1 MTAVTDTII
10 TRAPTRIDFGGGWTD
25 VPPYSDEVG
34 GFVCNVAINRYATV
48 TVTRSAHSIVEPV
61 TASSSAGDQ
70 SIALAAARRF
80 HLSGAHI
87 DVQSDFPAGAGLG
100 GSSAVGVAIVAALTA
115 VSDSSVENDD
125 RTWLAEL
132 SRDIE
137 IGDLGVPGGRQDHYA
152 AAYGGALGLRFS
164 RGRVD
169 VRAIPLS
176 TELRAEL
183 ERRCIVIYTG
193 QSRISGETIDAVL
206 GAYVHREPRVIA
218 ALEGMRETAV
228 RMADALAAGDVDSL
242 AALVAEQ
249 WMHQRSLH
257 PAIPTPLI
265 DEIIERGS
273 RAGAV
278 GAKALGASGGGCV
291 LLIAREGRGDELREA
306 VAPLGELLSFSVD
319 QHGVQRCR

>member
-1 MTAVTDTII
+1 VSETII

-34 GFVCNVAINRYATV
+34 GFVCNVAIDRYATV
-48 TVTRSAHSIVEPV
+48 TITRSAHSIAAPV
-61 TASSSAGDQ
+61 TASTSAGDQ

-87 DVQSDFPAGAGLG
+87 DVKSDFPAGAGLG
-100 GSSAVGVAIVAALTA
+100 GSSAVGVAMVAALSA
-115 VSDSSVENDD
+115 VTDGSREFDEE

-132 SRDIE
+132 SRAIE
-137 IGDLGVPGGRQDHYA
+137 IGDLGIPGGRQDHYA

-164 RGRVD
+164 RERVD
-169 VRAIPLS
+169 VRAIPIS
-176 TELRAEL
+176 DALRAEL
-183 ERRCIVIYTG
+183 ERRCVVIYTG

-206 GAYVHREPRVIA
+206 SAYARREGRVVS
-218 ALEGMRETAV
+218 ALAGMRETAE
-228 RMADALAAGDVDSL
+228 RMADALAGGDIDAL

-265 DEIIERGS
+265 DEVIERGV
-273 RAGAV
+273 RAGGM

-291 LLIAREGRGDELREA
+291 LLIAREGRDEELRSA
-306 VAPLGELLSFSVD
+306 VAPLGELLPFSVD
-319 QHGVQRCR
+319 QQGVQRCR

>member
-1 MTAVTDTII
+1 MSDTII

-48 TVTRSAHSIVEPV
+48 TVARSAHSIVAPV

-80 HLSGAHI
+80 HLSGAHV

-115 VSDSSVENDD
+115 VSDGAPLAHDD

-169 VRAIPLS
+169 VREIPLS
-176 TELRAEL
+176 DALRAEL
-183 ERRCIVIYTG
+183 ERRCVVIYTG
-193 QSRISGETIDAVL
+193 QSRVSGETIDAVL
-206 GAYVHREPRVIA
+206 GAYAHGEPRVIA
-218 ALEGMRETAV
+218 ALQGMRETAE

-291 LLIAREGRGDELREA
+291 LLIARDGRGDELREA
-306 VAPLGELLSFSVD
+306 VAPLGELLSFSLD
-319 QHGVQRCR
+319 MQGVQRCR